1 MRTVQRLPSFAGPDM
16 WQALIPVIVPVLTCV
31 ALGFVWARVGKPVE
45 PGKVRVLVVNFGT
58 PCLIFAT
65 LAKLDVAVS
74 TLATMAGLL
83 IAMLAIY
90 AAIGLALLTWRGWP
104 RRTFLP
110 PLMFGNLGN
119 LGMPLC
125 LFAFGQPGLE
135 LSIAAFS
142 TQSVLFFT
150 LGAWFISGDTSP
162 KALLKTPLPYAVAL
176 ALAFIAT
183 GTEPPLWLTNTTE
196 LIGGM
201 TIPLMLITLG
211 VSLGELR
218 TVPRRRILAL
228 SVVRVAMGF
237 AVGLALAWGL
247 DLQGALR
254 GVVIV
259 LGAMPSAVFNYLM
272 ALHYDREPAD
282 VAGIVM
288 VSTGLAFV
296 ALPIVVAIAMS
307 EAVATGAILPTLP

>member
-1 MRTVQRLPSFAGPDM
+1 
-16 WQALIPVIVPVLTCV
+16 
-31 ALGFVWARVGKPVE
+31 VGKPVE

-65 LAKLDVAVS
+65 LSNLDVAPG
-74 TLATMAGLL
+74 TLGTMAG
-83 IAMLAIY
+83 IVVAMLALF
-90 AAIGLALLTWRGWP
+90 ALAGIPFLAWRGWN

-135 LSIAAFS
+135 LAVAAFS

-150 LGAWFISGDTSP
+150 LGAWFISGDPSP
-162 KALLKTPLPYAVAL
+162 RGLLKTPLPYAVAL
-176 ALAFIAT
+176 AMGFIAT
-183 GTEPPLWLTNTTE
+183 GIEPPLWLTNTTE

-218 TVPRRRILAL
+218 AVPKGRILVL
-228 SVVRVAMGF
+228 SAARTLLGL
-237 AVGLALAWGL
+237 AVGMGLAWGL

-259 LGAMPSAVFNYLM
+259 LGFMPSAVFNYLM
-272 ALHYDREPAD
+272 ALHYDREPGD

-288 VSTGLAFV
+288 VSTAIAFLG
-296 ALPIVVAIAMS
+296 LPIVLAIAMS
-307 EAVATGAILPTLP
+307 EAAATGAILPTLP